1 MSTPRITRSRN
12 KNTKKLETIMEILR
26 TFDVGFP
33 LLEHG

>member
-12 KNTKKLETIMEILR
+12 KNTKKLETITEFLR